1 MYEYSWVNFCEGK
14 ELKKKVRIVSE
25 LTVLNNL

>member
-1 MYEYSWVNFCEGK
+1 MYEYSWVNFCELQGR

-25 LTVLNNL
+25 LMY

>member
-14 ELKKKVRIVSE
+14 EFKKVRIVSE